1 MNKKEYIKPEMTVI
15 KAELESL
22 ILGNSTIDA
31 DGNKEGSI
39 PGGASDDDFAA
50 KEDNS
55 GSIWDSEW

>member
-1 MNKKEYIKPEMTVI
+1 MNKKEYIKPKMTVI

-22 ILGNSTIDA
+22 ILGNSIPGE
-31 DGNKEGSI
+31 DGEGSI
-39 PGGASDDDFAA
+39 PDKENPWGGDAGA